1 MAKIKVSS
9 ITKKEPPCPGPAPK
23 KPKRLQPAPTDA
35 PGPFPPPPPFFAPGP
50 CCPSTTQIL
59 DNITVVSTTPETIE
73 VQEGTCQ
80 GMKAYGVGAKTFA
93 GIGTSGMV
101 PVPQPGDENK
111 VLAGDGNWADIIIK
125 QSDWEQ
131 EDDTQPDYIKNKP
144 DIDGMVDTAVSAER
158 NRATTA
164 ETLLQTEIS
173 NEIARAKAAE
183 AAATTEVRAG
193 ENATVD
199 EEIAQ
204 DGHHIYT
211 VNADGKPQ
219 VQADWDQTDESAVDF
234 IKHKPGVFAGATA
247 QSAGSMGFVPAPG
260 AGSQE
265 MFLRGDGSWAN
276 VDNTRECTTAEMDA
290 WIDEVEEHG

>member
-1 MAKIKVSS
+1 MANIKVSS

-23 KPKRLQPAPTDA
+23 KPKKFQPAPTDA
-35 PGPFPPPPPFFAPGP
+35 PGPFPPPPPFFMPGP

-80 GMKAYGVGAKTFA
+80 GMKAYGVGAKTFE

-111 VLAGDGNWADIIIK
+111 VLAGDGSWAEIIIR

-144 DIDGMVDTAVSAER
+144 DIEGMIDDAVSAER
-158 NRATTA
+158 DRATTA
-164 ETLLQTEIS
+164 ETSLQTELA
-173 NEIARAKAAE
+173 NEVTRAKAGE

-193 ENATVD
+193 DNVIVNPTTAS
-199 EEIAQ
+199 

-211 VNADGKPQ
+211 V
-219 VQADWDQTDESAVDF
+219 S
-234 IKHKPGVFAGATA
+234 
-247 QSAGSMGFVPAPG
+247 
-260 AGSQE
+260 
-265 MFLRGDGSWAN
+265 
-276 VDNTRECTTAEMDA
+276 VDNIRACTAEEIDD

>member
-1 MAKIKVSS
+1 MANIKVSS

-23 KPKRLQPAPTDA
+23 KPKKFQPAPTDP
-35 PGPFPPPPPFFAPGP
+35 PGTFPPPPPFFAPGP
-50 CCPSTTQIL
+50 CCPSTTQIV

-80 GMKAYGVGAKTFA
+80 GMKAYGVGANTFA

-111 VLAGDGNWADIIIK
+111 VLAGDGSWAEIIIK

-131 EDDTQPDYIKNKP
+131 DDPSEADYIRNKP
-144 DIDGMVDTAVSAER
+144 DI
-158 NRATTA
+158 
-164 ETLLQTEIS
+164 
-173 NEIARAKAAE
+173 E
-183 AAATTEVRAG
+183 AMMNAATTEVRAG
-193 ENATVD
+193 ENASVD
-199 EEIAQ
+199 EEIAA
-204 DGHHIYT
+204 DGHYIYT

-219 VQADWDQTDESAVDF
+219 VQADWAQTDQSATDF
-234 IKHKPGVFAGATA
+234 IKNKPGAFAGATA
-247 QSAGSMGFVPAPG
+247 QTAGKMGFVPAPG

-276 VDNTRECTTAEMDA
+276 VDNTRECTAQEMDD
-290 WIDEVEEHG
+290 WIDEVEQYG